1 MEFTRW
7 QWPVVP
13 RKRYEAEHAQL
24 RLALL
29 VAVRGLALA
38 KAQIAADDAEVLNA
52 GVALVRKDSDPTL
65 TFTPQSPAQQVMR
78 GRRRR
83 K

>member
-1 MEFTRW
+1 MKFIRW
-7 QWPVVP
+7 QWPVVS
-13 RKRYEAEHAQL
+13 RKRYEAEKAQL

-38 KAQIAADDAEVLNA
+38 KAHIAAEDAKAINA
-52 GVALVRKDSDPTL
+52 GVDLVRNGNDPAL
-65 TFTPQSPAQQVMR
+65 TFTPQNPAQQIMR